1 MARRRSARFAV
12 GTFSTWDGACEAL
25 RDLQVAG
32 VDANTL
38 SFLGLHRTMAGA
50 TKHSIELQLCE
61 LPLTTAGEPVC
72 CTAGPLADRLAER
85 VNDGAPSLQDA
96 LDLWLVSRHAA
107 RIQEAVEGGCLML
120 WVQLFDAQD
129 ERRACT
135 ILLTHCSSVVEV
147 HDLAALPPANEE

>member
-1 MARRRSARFAV
+1 MARRWSVRFAV
-12 GTFSTWDGACEAL
+12 GTFNTWDGACEAL
-25 RDLQVAG
+25 RDLRVAG
-32 VDANTL
+32 VDPETL

-50 TKHSIELQLCE
+50 RKHSLELRLRE
-61 LPLTTAGEPVC
+61 LTLTKVGEPVF

-85 VNDGAPSLQDA
+85 VNDGAESLQEA

-120 WVQLFDAQD
+120 WVQLFDARD

-147 HDLAALPPANEE
+147 HDFVALPPANGQ

>member
-1 MARRRSARFAV
+1 MARLRSARFAV
-12 GTFSTWDGACEAL
+12 GTFNTWDGVCEAL
-25 RDLQVAG
+25 RDLRVAG
-32 VDANTL
+32 VDLNTL
-38 SFLGLHRTMAGA
+38 SFLGLHRAMAGA
-50 TKHSIELQLCE
+50 GEHSLELQLRV
-61 LPLTTAGEPVC
+61 LTLTKAGEPVC
-72 CTAGPLADRLAER
+72 CTGGPLADRLAER

-120 WVQLFDAQD
+120 WIQLFDAQD

-147 HDLAALPPANEE
+147 HDLAALPPAKEE